1 MCLWRQ
7 SVTAPVTIG
16 RRRWMWTRVMS
27 KCPFGVRNAPWS
39 KRASIC
45 QPEIIS
51 STSWPGR
58 LAVKTQ
64 IFQIC
69 DRSSTLRQA
78 TDINSVRERVMVTY
92 AEMAAVNNRLAAL
105 AEIVRLMNGR
115 IDNDAEA
122 INGLFEAAVV
132 SLGTARG
139 LAKLLEELAV
149 QVQH

>member
-1 MCLWRQ
+1 
-7 SVTAPVTIG
+7 
-16 RRRWMWTRVMS
+16 
-27 KCPFGVRNAPWS
+27 
-39 KRASIC
+39 
-45 QPEIIS
+45 
-51 STSWPGR
+51 
-58 LAVKTQ
+58 
-64 IFQIC
+64 
-69 DRSSTLRQA
+69 
-78 TDINSVRERVMVTY
+78 MVTY

-149 QVQH
+149 QVQHLSDIISSQKLRIEDLEAGAR